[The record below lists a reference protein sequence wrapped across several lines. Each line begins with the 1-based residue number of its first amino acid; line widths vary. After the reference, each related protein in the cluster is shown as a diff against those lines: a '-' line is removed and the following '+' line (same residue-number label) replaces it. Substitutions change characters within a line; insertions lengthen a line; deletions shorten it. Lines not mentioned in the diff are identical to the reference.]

1 MLLHGWHGCQNHGYL
16 VLYLDVLAE
25 ELDAYKSGL
34 LMKYLL
40 DTNICIYLIKNHPPQ
55 VLENFRTHSLP
66 EVAIST
72 ITVFELEYGVAKSQ
86 QQLRSEAALTKFL
99 QPLNIVRLNHDS
111 ARKAAGIRAMLEK
124 KETPIGSSDL
134 LIAGIALSHDLILVT
149 NNVREFRRVE
159 GLTIENWI

>member
-1 MLLHGWHGCQNHGYL
+1 
-16 VLYLDVLAE
+16 
-25 ELDAYKSGL
+25 
-34 LMKYLL
+34 MKYLL

-55 VLENFRTHSLP
+55 VLENFRTHSLS

-86 QQLRSEAALTKFL
+86 QQRRSEAALTKFL
-99 QPLNIVRLNHDS
+99 QPLNIVNLDNGS

-124 KETPIGSSDL
+124 KGTSIGSYDL

-149 NNVREFRRVE
+149 NNVREFERVE
-159 GLTIENWI
+159 GLDIENWI